1 MKLKKIYIYGFKS
14 FADKTEIEVKDGI
27 TAVIGPNGSGKS
39 NIVDA
44 IRWVLGE
51 QSIKSLRGNKS
62 QDIIFSGTQYRKS
75 LGFAEVSIIFDNTD
89 GEIPIDFDEIKVT
102 RKLYRDGESGYY
114 INGEQARL
122 KTIQELFMDTGIGKD
137 GYSIIG
143 QGRIDE
149 ILSDNSEERR
159 KVFEEA
165 TGIVKYRERRK
176 ESIKNI
182 ENTNQNLMRVNDI
195 ISEIEERIFDL
206 EKRAEKAQKYIK
218 LFDEKKKIEFKL
230 FKETMT
236 VLSDRKKEVSK
247 EVKELEGIISEYRK
261 QISEFEINKE
271 KIEDEIEEI
280 DKKAEKM
287 YQDLGNINNSLQ
299 EKEKEIKIFEEKIK
313 NNQENIRK
321 NNQEILEID
330 SKLENIKIEKET
342 REKKLEG
349 FKNGKNDFVEKLKS
363 LEKELEGYK
372 NKNQNFVN
380 LEREL
385 LEKITEKEEEIFEKD
400 NEISEEELKYTKLKE
415 KILTYEDIKRGY
427 VKEKDNIAFEIEDK
441 RKIFVKENNETLKKI
456 EEKEKE
462 SSKFSKEKTEL
473 EEKEKEKN
481 SILNNIHSL
490 KTKLDIL
497 KELEKEKEGLSFSVK
512 KILEEKEKNT
522 YFGKKVDNIL
532 ANIVSADEKYILA
545 LETALRIYY
554 AKYNCRER
562 RRCKRNY

>member
-236 VLSDRKKEVSK
+236 ALSDRKKEVSK

-271 KIEDEIEEI
+271 KIEEEIEEI

-349 FKNGKNDFVEKLKS
+349 FKNGKNDFVDKLKS

-372 NKNQNFVN
+372 NKIA
-380 LEREL
+380 
-385 LEKITEKEEEIFEKD
+385 KKEEKIFEKD

-415 KILTYEDIKRGY
+415 KIITYEDIKKGY
-427 VKEKDNIAFEIEDK
+427 IKEKDNIAFDIED
-441 RKIFVKENNETLKKI
+441 RNKIFIQENNNTLKKI

-462 SSKFSKEKTEL
+462 SFKFSKEKTEL

-481 SILNNIHSL
+481 YVLNNLNSL

-497 KELEKEKEGLSFSVK
+497 KELEKEKEGLSYSVK

-532 ANIVSADEKYILA
+532 ANVISTDEKYILA
-545 LETALRIYY
+545 LETALRIYN
-554 AKYNCRER
+554 AKYNC
-562 RRCKRNY
+562 

>member
-165 TGIVKYRERRK
+165 TGIAKYRERRK

-230 FKETMT
+230 FKEIMA
-236 VLSDRKKEVSK
+236 VLSDR
-247 EVKELEGIISEYRK
+247 
-261 QISEFEINKE
+261 
-271 KIEDEIEEI
+271 
-280 DKKAEKM
+280 
-287 YQDLGNINNSLQ
+287 
-299 EKEKEIKIFEEKIK
+299 
-313 NNQENIRK
+313 
-321 NNQEILEID
+321 
-330 SKLENIKIEKET
+330 NIKT
-342 REKKLEG
+342 
-349 FKNGKNDFVEKLKS
+349 FF
-363 LEKELEGYK
+363 EKELE
-372 NKNQNFVN
+372 
-380 LEREL
+380 
-385 LEKITEKEEEIFEKD
+385 
-400 NEISEEELKYTKLKE
+400 
-415 KILTYEDIKRGY
+415 
-427 VKEKDNIAFEIEDK
+427 
-441 RKIFVKENNETLKKI
+441 
-456 EEKEKE
+456 
-462 SSKFSKEKTEL
+462 
-473 EEKEKEKN
+473 
-481 SILNNIHSL
+481 LNNIKH
-490 KTKLDIL
+490 KLIKPRTPKQNGKVERSHRKDQENL
-497 KELEKEKEGLSFSVK
+497 YYEQKFLNFEDFKRKLSRWIREYNNTGMKPLNWKSPNQ
-512 KILEEKEKNT
+512 ILEEYKKLTAEK
-522 YFGKKVDNIL
+522 
-532 ANIVSADEKYILA
+532 
-545 LETALRIYY
+545 
-554 AKYNCRER
+554 
-562 RRCKRNY
+562 

>member
-1 MKLKKIYIYGFKS
+1 MVELKERQKEERMKLKKIYIYGFKS

-236 VLSDRKKEVSK
+236 VLSDRKKEASK
-247 EVKELEGIISEYRK
+247 EVKELENIIAEYRK
-261 QISEFEINKE
+261 QISEFDKNKE
-271 KIEDEIEEI
+271 KIEEEIEEI

-313 NNQENIRK
+313 NNQE
-321 NNQEILEID
+321 ILKID

-349 FKNGKNDFVEKLKS
+349 FKNGKKDFVEKLKL

-385 LEKITEKEEEIFEKD
+385 LEKITEKEEKIFEKD

-415 KILTYEDIKRGY
+415 KIITYEDIKKGY
-427 VKEKDNIAFEIEDK
+427 IKEKDNIAFEIED
-441 RKIFVKENNETLKKI
+441 RNKIFIQENNNTLKKI

-462 SSKFSKEKTEL
+462 SSKFSKEKIEL

-481 SILNNIHSL
+481 YVLNNLNSL

-497 KELEKEKEGLSFSVK
+497 KELEKEKEGLSYSVK

-532 ANIVSADEKYILA
+532 ANVISTDEKYILA
-545 LETALRIYY
+545 LETALRIYN
-554 AKYNCRER
+554 AKYNC
-562 RRCKRNY
+562 